1 MPETKKGF
9 VGWWQNTPAD
19 STAKTLFV
27 AISLCLF
34 CSMVVAAAAV
44 ALRPVQEA
52 NQLLDK
58 RRNILQVAG
67 LFEDGMDVNE
77 VFTSA
82 FEPKIVDLDTAE
94 YVDEVPNAAGEP
106 FTVADYD
113 DVAATSDMAL
123 SSELENDPAGL
134 GRQARYQMVY
144 LLKDGDGNLD
154 KVVLPIAGYGLWS
167 TLYGFI
173 TLEEDAN
180 TIFGLQ
186 FYEHAETPG
195 LGAEVDNPRWQAMWN
210 GKELRDG
217 DGELRITVSKANP
230 SGDAANYHIDA
241 LAGATLTSRGVD
253 NLVRFWMGEQGFAP
267 YLEKLKNGD
276 L

>member
-9 VGWWQNTPAD
+9 IGWWQNTPAD

-58 RRNILQVAG
+58 RRNILEVAG
-67 LFEDGMDVNE
+67 LYQPGMNINE

-82 FEPKIVDLDTAE
+82 FEPKIVDLQTGD
-94 YVDEVPNAAGEP
+94 YVDEVPNSNGEP

-144 LLKDGDGNLD
+144 LLKDDSGALD
-154 KVVLPIAGYGLWS
+154 KVVLPISGYGLWS

-173 TLEEDAN
+173 TLEEDTN

-186 FYEHAETPG
+186 FYDQAETPG
-195 LGAEVDNPRWQAMWN
+195 LGAEVDNPRWKALWN
-210 GKELRDG
+210 DKRLRDDSG
-217 DGELRITVSKANP
+217 DLRINVSKGSP
-230 SGDAANYHIDA
+230 QGEAADYHIDA